1 MYRNQLKNW
10 CRGENLDESHALLT
24 IVPEKTETAHIV
36 ETLQTVKCLGR
47 VQVRGRMLNETT
59 NEVLVLCECKEKL
72 TDADVPSEVLS
83 SDGQTAWKIFTVAQS
98 SDPELDF
105 NRKLHAL
112 LQAEG
117 KSTEDV
123 QALLTPHIPPSTEAI
138 LRAVGDLFDKTVK
151 PSAESGG
158 YRRLRIFSGIVPTP
172 AGEEQFDHWLEQAY
186 LMVEESEGSAKDK
199 RRKIMESLKG
209 PALEVIKAVRLSNPD
224 IAPDKCLEALENAFG
239 LAESGDDLYF
249 TFRMQQQQP
258 GEKLSDFLRRLERCL
273 SKVVQRGG
281 LTPLAMD
288 GARLEQLLRGAVNA
302 DLMLIQLRLRER
314 RANPPTF
321 LELLK
326 EIRSEEEYESSR
338 AKLNHSV
345 YTVHTK
351 LQEENKHSEIQSL
364 RAEIKEVKSMFAAL
378 STRDKETQNENFQ
391 TKVRNVPETNADPE
405 VIALRKQLKQLQQK
419 VNSRLPQSS
428 TPSPTVMTVN
438 TQNRQGAETEE
449 RFCYRCGE
457 NGHMAGK
464 CKNPENQSKVIQRL
478 IQALKK
484 AKTHSTQPT
493 TDVPSP
499 KTDCT
504 VRRSVVD
511 QLAPTGI
518 PEGLIGPPSLE
529 PLKVNGHLCD
539 ALLDSGSRVSI
550 IFESW
555 YRRHLADTPIR
566 PVSDL
571 NIWGLSDSDYP
582 YLGYV
587 AVDLEFPKKVAGT
600 PTALSALALICPDPP
615 GPDQTPV
622 ILGTNTKANL
632 SKRLAQLRD
641 DRVEGTVAHAF
652 GIQNTFPETV
662 KEKAIDL
669 SNEEDDEIGCVKLEG
684 RSSLVLPAGGSI
696 KVVCKVVLGKSLPDD
711 ILIVEASSTATLPS
725 GVMLQPMAIPSN
737 AVDINRL
744 TVVVHNESQ
753 KEVTIPAGA
762 VLGHLCVADVVT
774 TVPKQKPETEDAFDV
789 RMIDFGESPVP
800 ETWKARLRQKL
811 SERADVFSLHE
822 LDVGLAKEVEHTI
835 RLSDSRPFRERSRRI
850 APADIDDVRRHIQKL
865 LAAGIIK
872 ESRSPYASPIVVVRK
887 KNGDVRMCIDY
898 RTLNSRT
905 VPDQYTT
912 PRIDEALDCLSGSKW
927 FSVIDLRSGYYQIA
941 MKEED
946 KEKTAFICPL
956 GFYQFERMPQ
966 GITGAPATFQRLM
979 EKAVG
984 DMNMLQVIVYLD
996 DLIIFGKT
1004 LAEHEER
1011 LLKVLD
1017 RLREVGLK
1025 ISLDKCQ
1032 FCQTK
1037 VKYVGHIV
1045 TAEGVAADPAKI
1057 EAVTTWPQPYNLKTL
1072 RSFLGFC
1079 GYYRRFIHNYSS
1091 IVRPLTDLTKG
1102 YGPPQRSKKPVKG
1115 KRDVYLDE
1123 KELFGDRWDESCT
1136 EAFEKIKQC
1145 LTNAPVL
1152 AFADPD
1158 KPYTLHVDASLT
1170 GLGAVLYQAYP
1181 KGLRPVAFAS
1191 RKLSSSEKNYA
1202 IHQLEFLSL
1211 KWAVVEKFHDY
1222 LYGAHFTVRTDN
1234 NPLTYVLT
1242 SAKLNAT
1249 GHRWLSDLSVYDFN
1263 IIYRPGRN
1271 NIDAD
1276 LLSRIEARD
1285 EETEWQSISQAGV
1298 KSICQRVGVLGPS
1311 ADSPKYA
1318 EQLGA
1323 PPDCIPDVYAF
1334 PTRLQLNS
1342 LEQMSRQDL
1351 MAAQAQDGL
1360 IAPTIQALKCGK
1372 WKDNPELLPMKREMG
1387 KLVMTDGLLHRVS
1400 TCHTGK
1406 KTQQLVLPAKFK
1418 AVVLKTMH
1426 DDLGHLGVD
1435 RVTDMIRSRF
1445 FWPKMSVDVEQYV
1458 KNCGECVLR
1467 KTPCQRAAP
1476 LHQIVSSGPM
1486 DLVCIDFLSMEPD
1499 SRGVSNVLVITDH
1512 FTRYA
1517 QAFPTL
1523 NQKALTVAK
1532 VLVEKYFVH
1541 YGLPSRIHSDQGRDF
1556 ESRLIKEL
1564 LKILGIQKSRTTPY
1578 HPQGDPQPERFNRT
1592 LLSMLA
1598 TLNQEKKRQWSQHV
1612 VHLVHAYNSTKCD
1625 ATGYSPYMLMF
1636 GREARLPLDVC
1647 FGTCPDGKVDQP
1659 HSAYVAKLKEDLQTA
1674 YNLATEVSNKRHQQN
1689 KKAYDKRLRFHKLEP
1704 GDRVLLKNLGLKG
1717 KHKLE
1722 NRWYNVPY
1730 VVVDKLPNLPVYR
1743 VKPLNVKGKVKTL
1756 HRDNLLPIGDRVRI
1770 PVQEEMENVPKRPVT
1785 RSRVPNRHKRNSTD
1799 HTVQRESHT
1808 LSDSSDLECE
1818 WPTKP
1823 YRELMGNLLRRRER
1837 HSAEGS
1843 EQLEVL
1849 SPSEESHSERDH
1861 SPVEHVPDVP
1871 QATDSE
1877 SGPLSSEDEQ
1887 LPSSCSNVHV
1897 TPKPSRPKRSLK
1909 PVVRLTY
1916 DEPGKAKDQP
1926 ITIVHRGVTI
1936 KIGKH

>member
-1 MYRNQLKNW
+1 MYGNKLKNW
-10 CRGENLDESHALLT
+10 CRGEDLEESRALMT
-24 IVPEKTETAHIV
+24 IVPERTEIAQIE
-36 ETLQTVKCLGR
+36 ETLQTIKCLGR
-47 VQVRGRMLNETT
+47 VRVRGRMLSETANEM
-59 NEVLVLCECKEKL
+59 LVLCECKENL

-83 SDGQTAWKIFTVAQS
+83 SDGKTAWPVFTVAKS
-98 SDPELDF
+98 SGSDGDF
-105 NRKLHAL
+105 NHKLNAL
-112 LQAEG
+112 LRAEG
-117 KSTEDV
+117 KSMEDV
-123 QALLTPHIPPSTEAI
+123 QALLTPQPVSSTEAI
-138 LRAVGDLFDKTVK
+138 LRAVGDLFDKSTK
-151 PSAESGG
+151 PSMESGG
-158 YRRLRIFSGIVPTP
+158 YRRLRIFSGTVPTP
-172 AGEEQFDHWLEQAY
+172 AGEEQLDHWLEQAY

-199 RRKIMESLKG
+199 RRKIMECLRG
-209 PALEVIKAVRLSNPD
+209 PALEVIKAVRLSDPD
-224 IAPDKCLEALENAFG
+224 IPPEKCLEALENAFG

-281 LTPLAMD
+281 LPSQAMD

-314 RANPPTF
+314 RVNPPTF

-326 EIRSEEEYESSR
+326 EIRTEEGYEASR
-338 AKLNHSV
+338 AKLNQSV
-345 YTVHTK
+345 FTVHTK
-351 LQEENKHSEIQSL
+351 LKEENKHSEIQSL

-378 STRDKETQNENFQ
+378 STQDKVIQNENCQ
-391 TKVRNVPETNADPE
+391 TNLDKAPETNADPE
-405 VIALRKQLKQLQQK
+405 VVALRKQVKQLQQK
-419 VNSRLPQSS
+419 VNSRLPRPS
-428 TPSPTVMTVN
+428 TTSPTVMTVN
-438 TQNRQGAETEE
+438 TPDRQGAEAEE

-457 NGHMAGK
+457 NGHMAGR
-464 CKNPENQSKVIQRL
+464 CKNPENQNKVIQRL

-484 AKTHSTQPT
+484 AKTNSPPPT
-493 TDVPSP
+493 GGATSP
-499 KTDCT
+499 ETDCT
-504 VRRSVVD
+504 VRRSAVD
-511 QLAPTGI
+511 QFASKGI
-518 PEGLIGPPSLE
+518 PEGLIGPSSVE
-529 PLKVNGHLCD
+529 PLEVNGHLCD

-555 YRRHLADTPIR
+555 YRSYLADTPIH
-566 PVSDL
+566 PVSKL
-571 NIWGLSDSDYP
+571 NIWGLSDTDYP

-587 AVDLEFPKKVAGT
+587 VVDIKFPKKVAGT
-600 PTALSALALICPDPP
+600 PTALSILALICPDPP

-632 SKRLAQLRD
+632 SKRLAQLRE
-641 DRVEGTVAHAF
+641 DRDGVMTAHTF
-652 GIQNTFPETV
+652 GIQNTCPETD
-662 KEKAIDL
+662 KGKTIDW
-669 SNEEDDEIGCVKLEG
+669 SNEEDDNVGSVQMEG
-684 RSSLVLPAGGSI
+684 PSSLTIPAGSSS
-696 KVVCKVVLGKSLPDD
+696 KVVCQVVLGKSLPND

-725 GVMLQPMAIPSN
+725 GLMLQPMAIPSS

-744 TVVVHNESQ
+744 TVLVHNESQ
-753 KEVTIPAGA
+753 KEVTIPPGA

-774 TVPKQKPETEDAFDV
+774 TVSKQEPATEDVFDV
-789 RMIDFGESPVP
+789 SMVDFGNSPVP
-800 ETWKARLRQKL
+800 EAWKERLRQKL

-850 APADIDDVRRHIQKL
+850 APADIDDVRRHIQQL

-927 FSVIDLRSGYYQIA
+927 FSVLDLRSGYYQIA

-1011 LLKVLD
+1011 LVKVLD

-1057 EAVTTWPQPYNLKTL
+1057 EAVTTWPKPTNLKTL

-1079 GYYRRFIHNYSS
+1079 GYYRRFIQNYSS

-1102 YGPPQRSKKPVKG
+1102 YGPTRRSKRATKG
-1115 KRDVYLDE
+1115 KSDVYLDE
-1123 KELFGDRWDESCT
+1123 KEPFGDRWDESCT
-1136 EAFEKIKQC
+1136 EAFEKIKEC

-1170 GLGAVLYQAYP
+1170 GLGAVLYQEHP
-1181 KGLRPVAFAS
+1181 EGLRPVAFAS
-1191 RKLSSSEKNYA
+1191 RKLSSSERNYA

-1222 LYGAHFTVRTDN
+1222 LYGVRFTVRTDN

-1249 GHRWLSDLSVYDFN
+1249 GHRWLSDLSVYDFD
-1263 IIYRPGRN
+1263 IIYRPGKT

-1276 LLSRIEARD
+1276 LLSRMEAR
-1285 EETEWQSISQAGV
+1285 EEEMEWQSISPSGV

-1311 ADSPKYA
+1311 TDSPKYA
-1318 EQLGA
+1318 VQLGA

-1334 PTRLQLNS
+1334 PTQLQLNA

-1351 MAAQAQDGL
+1351 ISAQAQDPL
-1360 IAPTIQALKCGK
+1360 IGPTIQAIKCGK
-1372 WKDNPELLPMKREMG
+1372 WPDNPELLPMKREVG
-1387 KLVMTDGLLHRVS
+1387 KLVMTDGLLHRLS

-1418 AVVLKTMH
+1418 AVALKTMH
-1426 DDLGHLGVD
+1426 DDLGHLGVE
-1435 RVTDMIRSRF
+1435 RVLDMIRSRF
-1445 FWPKMSVDVEQYV
+1445 FWPKMSMDVEQYV
-1458 KNCGECVLR
+1458 RNCGECVLR
-1467 KTPCQRAAP
+1467 KTPCQRTAP

-1499 SRGVSNVLVITDH
+1499 SKGVSNVLVITDH

-1517 QAFPTL
+1517 QAFPTQ

-1564 LKILGIQKSRTTPY
+1564 LKILGIHKSRTTPY

-1598 TLNQEKKRQWSQHV
+1598 TLSQEKKRQWSQHV

-1625 ATGYSPYMLMF
+1625 ATGYSPYFLMF

-1647 FGTCPDGKVDQP
+1647 FATCLDGKDNQP
-1659 HSAYVAKLKEDLQTA
+1659 HSAYVAKLKEDLKKA
-1674 YNLATEVSNKRHQQN
+1674 YNLAMEVSNKKHQQN
-1689 KKAYDKRLRFHKLEP
+1689 KKAYDKRVRFHNLEP

-1717 KHKLE
+1717 KHKLA
-1722 NRWYNVPY
+1722 NRWHDVPY
-1730 VVVDKLPNLPVYR
+1730 VVVDKMPNLPVYR
-1743 VKPLNVKGKVKTL
+1743 VKPLNEKGRLKTL
-1756 HRDNLLPIGDRVRI
+1756 HRDNLLSIGDRVRI
-1770 PVQEEMENVPKRPVT
+1770 PVPDNTENVPKRPS
-1785 RSRVPNRHKRNSTD
+1785 SRVLNRHKRSTPD
-1799 HTVQRESHT
+1799 YTAQRECNTS
-1808 LSDSSDLECE
+1808 SDSSDLECE
-1818 WPTKP
+1818 WPVRP
-1823 YRELMGNLLRRRER
+1823 YRRFMEKLIQRKGRL
-1837 HSAEGS
+1837 SADGS
-1843 EQLEVL
+1843 EQMGVI
-1849 SPSEESHSERDH
+1849 SPSGDSHSEREN
-1861 SPVEHVPDVP
+1861 SPVDHVQDIAPE
-1871 QATDSE
+1871 TDSE
-1877 SGPLSSEDEQ
+1877 PEPISSEDEKAT
-1887 LPSSCSNVHV
+1887 SSCSNVHV
-1897 TPKPSRPKRSLK
+1897 TPKSSRPKRSLK